1 MKARLIQT
9 TVMLVALGAASLF
22 AGPPK
27 KQPIGRYV
35 SLWTN
40 SPFTVKP
47 DEEPPEEVPNALED
61 YVLTGVS
68 KLPEGYFVVLMN
80 KKKREERVRIAP
92 NDPNDAGF
100 EVVKVTQD
108 PYDYMKTEVEIAVG
122 GGKTG
127 LVTYEEKYLALKTPA
142 PQKKPT
148 PNQTSSTRRPTP
160 TIPGMKPGTTPT
172 RTSSTGSSPRVRRV
186 PTPPSRR

>member
-1 MKARLIQT
+1 MRTRRIGMTL
-9 TVMLVALGAASLF
+9 LVTALGAGVLGA
-22 AGPPK
+22 APPK

-47 DEEPPEEVPNALED
+47 EIVKAEEAPNALED

-80 KKKREERVRIAP
+80 KKKRDERIRIAP
-92 NDPNDAGF
+92 NDHNSAGF
-100 EVVKVTQD
+100 KVVKVTQD
-108 PYDYMKTEVEIAVG
+108 PYDYKQTEVEIAVG

-127 LVTYEEKYLALKTPA
+127 VVTYDEKYLALKTPT

-148 PNQTSSTRRPTP
+148 TGGKPTSSGGRPP
-160 TIPGMKPGTTPT
+160 MPGTGDSRG
-172 RTSSTGSSPRVRRV
+172 RTQVRRV
-186 PTPPSRR
+186 PTPPTKR

>member
-1 MKARLIQT
+1 MIQT
-9 TVMLVALGAASLF
+9 TVMLVALGAAGVF
-22 AGPPK
+22 AAPPK

-47 DEEPPEEVPNALED
+47 DPVVPEEAPNALED

-80 KKKREERVRIAP
+80 KKKREERIRIAP
-92 NDPNDAGF
+92 NDQNEAGF
-100 EVVKVTQD
+100 KVVKVTQD
-108 PYDYMKTEVEIAVG
+108 PYDYMKTEVEISVG

-142 PQKKPT
+142 PQRQPTNKP
-148 PNQTSSTRRPTP
+148 NSSSGRPTP

-172 RTSSTGSSPRVRRV
+172 RPTSTGSSPRVRRV